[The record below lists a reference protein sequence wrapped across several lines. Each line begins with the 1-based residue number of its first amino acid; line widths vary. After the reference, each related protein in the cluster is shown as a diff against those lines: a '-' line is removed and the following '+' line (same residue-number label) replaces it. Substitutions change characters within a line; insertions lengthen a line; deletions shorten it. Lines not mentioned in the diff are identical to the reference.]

1 MQNNTMTNI
10 STLKEEGLKDKNY
23 IIKSKTNLT

>member
-1 MQNNTMTNI
+1 MQNNNMINI

-23 IIKSKTNLT
+23 IIKSKTL

>member
-23 IIKSKTNLT
+23 IVKSIRN

>member
-1 MQNNTMTNI
+1 MQNNNMINI

-23 IIKSKTNLT
+23 IIKSNTS